1 MIKAVGMDRSL
12 QPRPRTRSADLRA
25 GFTLIEV
32 VAVMLIVALV
42 ASLAALPAEARDRL
56 DPAGVDAGDNP
67 GELDKGLGVTVPL
80 GAKPDRDAQRDRT
93 PVNCG
98 ETVTTT
104 LDASGNMIEHVTPK
118 PCP

>member
-1 MIKAVGMDRSL
+1 M
-12 QPRPRTRSADLRA
+12 
-25 GFTLIEV
+25 V
-32 VAVMLIVALV
+32 VRNGVLLLALV
-42 ASLAALPAEARDRL
+42 ASLAALPAVARDRL

-80 GAKPDRDAQRDRT
+80 GANPDRDKPREWG

-118 PCP
+118 PCN